1 MSNNIIKSNA
11 IKATKNLLLQ
21 EQKGNFD
28 KEKLIEDIILGK
40 SSLLTANDIALRLG
54 VPIEEFHQWVKN
66 ADPKYQTPAN
76 TALEAISHS
85 LFDALLERKE
95 STKFIK
101 PDVYIGRH
109 PRWTVETFRN
119 WLRANLK

>member
-21 EQKGNFD
+21 EQKGNFG

-66 ADPKYQTPAN
+66 ADPKYQIPTNA
-76 TALEAISHS
+76 ALEAISHS
-85 LFDALLERKE
+85 LFDALLDRKE

-101 PDVYIGRH
+101 PDVYLGCH
-109 PRWTVETFRN
+109 PRCTV
-119 WLRANLK
+119 